1 MTGVGRDTKD
11 RNQSVVRWGI
21 IGCGAVTET
30 KSGPGFQKVEGS
42 SLQAVMRRDGA
53 AARGYARRHGVPKWY
68 DDADALI
75 ADPEVD
81 AVYVATPPASHLEY
95 AVRAAEAGKPVYVE
109 KPPALN
115 GDETHRMVQAC
126 RTAGVPLF
134 VAYYRRA
141 LPRFLAVKSI
151 LDQGRIGTV
160 RTVSTQLWR
169 PPAKPGTDGWRVEP
183 DMAGG
188 GYFADLASHTLD
200 FLDYVLGP
208 VADVEG
214 YAANQ
219 AGLYTAEDAV
229 SATFRY
235 ESGALATGLW
245 CFTSA
250 TGRDVTEIVGS
261 AGALRFSSFDTSPVE
276 VETPEGTERI
286 ALDNPE
292 HVQQPLIQAI

>member
-1 MTGVGRDTKD
+1 MIGVGRDTKD

-169 PPAKPGTDGWRVEP
+169 PPAKPG
-183 DMAGG
+183 
-188 GYFADLASHTLD
+188 
-200 FLDYVLGP
+200 
-208 VADVEG
+208 
-214 YAANQ
+214 
-219 AGLYTAEDAV
+219 
-229 SATFRY
+229 
-235 ESGALATGLW
+235 
-245 CFTSA
+245 
-250 TGRDVTEIVGS
+250 RDVTEIVGS

-292 HVQQPLIQAI
+292 HVQQPLIQAIVDELRGVPGAQCPSTGDTALRTSRVMDTILRDYYDAVE